1 MDKIKEKYMKYK
13 KKYVKRK
20 EEISNQKD
28 LPIAKV
34 ETKNV
39 LSEYNLGSGINLN
52 TGNLGTSSINTGISA
67 PSNILSQY
75 NILPSIS
82 TLSQQPMQQ
91 IQQPMQQIQQ
101 PMQQIQQPIQQIQ
114 QQMQPQVQQPIHQQM
129 QQQEQQQM
137 QPIQQPIQ
145 QQIKPVQPI
154 QQPIQQVQQPVQ
166 QNFNEKYN
174 ITNWQLELK
183 KKYETKIEG
192 ELKQIKETR
201 RNERREEIE
210 RVIKEREEIENKIEK
225 LKVELEGQIK
235 AELGEKIKVLEKE
248 YLDEYNKLLLGN
260 K

>member
-20 EEISNQKD
+20 EEIRNQKD
-28 LPIAKV
+28 LTIGKV

-39 LSEYNLGSGINLN
+39 LSEYNLLGTGLNSN

-75 NILPSIS
+75 NITPSMS
-82 TLSQQPMQQ
+82 SLSSMNKQPIYQPMQQ
-91 IQQPMQQIQQ
+91 
-101 PMQQIQQPIQQIQ
+101 
-114 QQMQPQVQQPIHQQM
+114 V
-129 QQQEQQQM
+129 
-137 QPIQQPIQ
+137 
-145 QQIKPVQPI
+145 
-154 QQPIQQVQQPVQ
+154 QQPIQQVQQPMQHVQQPMQHVQQPMQNVQQVQQSMQPVQ

-174 ITNWQLELK
+174 ITNWQQELK
-183 KKYETKIEG
+183 KKYEMKIEG

-248 YLDEYNKLLLGN
+248 YLDEYNKFILSN

>member
-52 TGNLGTSSINTGISA
+52 TGNVGTSSINTGISA

-75 NILPSIS
+75 NITPSMS
-82 TLSQQPMQQ
+82 SLSSMNKQPIYQPMQQVQQPMQHV
-91 IQQPMQQIQQ
+91 
-101 PMQQIQQPIQQIQ
+101 QQPIQNVQ
-114 QQMQPQVQQPIHQQM
+114 QVQQSM
-129 QQQEQQQM
+129 
-137 QPIQQPIQ
+137 
-145 QQIKPVQPI
+145 
-154 QQPIQQVQQPVQ
+154 QPVQ

-174 ITNWQLELK
+174 ITNWQQELK
-183 KKYETKIEG
+183 KKYEMKIEG

-225 LKVELEGQIK
+225 LKIELEGQIK
-235 AELGEKIKVLEKE
+235 TELGEKIKVLEKE
-248 YLDEYNKLLLGN
+248 YLDEYNKFILSN

>member
-20 EEISNQKD
+20 EEIRNQKD
-28 LPIAKV
+28 LTIGKV

-39 LSEYNLGSGINLN
+39 LSEYNLLGTGLNSN

-75 NILPSIS
+75 NITPSMS
-82 TLSQQPMQQ
+82 SLSSMNKQPIYQPMQQVQQPMQH
-91 IQQPMQQIQQ
+91 IQQPMQR
-101 PMQQIQQPIQQIQ
+101 
-114 QQMQPQVQQPIHQQM
+114 V
-129 QQQEQQQM
+129 
-137 QPIQQPIQ
+137 
-145 QQIKPVQPI
+145 
-154 QQPIQQVQQPVQ
+154 QQPIQQVQQPMQHVQQPIQQVQQPMQHVQQPIQNVQQVQQSMQPVQ

-174 ITNWQLELK
+174 ITNWQQELK
-183 KKYETKIEG
+183 KKYEMKIEG

-225 LKVELEGQIK
+225 LKIELEGQIK
-235 AELGEKIKVLEKE
+235 TELGEKIKVLEKE
-248 YLDEYNKLLLGN
+248 YLDEYNKFILSN